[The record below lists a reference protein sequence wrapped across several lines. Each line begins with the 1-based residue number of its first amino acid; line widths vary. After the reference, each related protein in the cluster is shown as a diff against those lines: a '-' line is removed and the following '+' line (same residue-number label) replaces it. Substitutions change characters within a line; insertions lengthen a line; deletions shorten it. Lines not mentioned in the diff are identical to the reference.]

1 MPKPAPPPLP
11 PESDQ
16 LVEEML
22 GTAGPPLP
30 DTPVLLGEFT
40 NDEAAAMGAM
50 PDDALD
56 DTPEIRGLGKRYQ
69 GPRRR
74 P

>member
-1 MPKPAPPPLP
+1 MPKPAQPPDPA
-11 PESDQ
+11 ESDQ

-22 GTAGPPLP
+22 GGAGPPLP

-40 NDEAAAMGAM
+40 PDEAEAMGAM
-50 PDDALD
+50 PDDALE
-56 DTPEIRGLGKRYQ
+56 DTPELAGLGKPYQ
-69 GPRRR
+69 APRRR